1 MYFPPIGR
9 ILPNI
14 QSRSILAIGRLLDT
28 YQFDEAVAALSSL
41 GCAPRPRPILRPP
54 AAEECDA
61 GVVRHFGGVGFAP
74 AGDLVER
81 GQSGW
86 VGVVER
92 GCAAFAVG
100 GFGAVEG
107 FAVPGL
113 TVLVHCSEAV
123 GMGFAGFAAA
133 ALDVRGLLLEVD
145 RLGV

>member
-1 MYFPPIGR
+1 VPPA
-9 ILPNI
+9 PA
-14 QSRSILAIGRLLDT
+14 RSFARQPPKSATLGWCGTLVGSALLQPVT
-28 YQFDEAVAALSSL
+28 WSSAGSL
-41 GCAPRPRPILRPP
+41 GGL
-54 AAEECDA
+54 
-61 GVVRHFGGVGFAP
+61 G
-74 AGDLVER
+74 LW
-81 GQSGW
+81 S
-86 VGVVER
+86 
-92 GCAAFAVG
+92 VG